1 MVPFTEDKML
11 EFILVDDEKDMRDK
25 ERQIINDIL
34 LKTDLSY
41 EIKEFSSLTNEL
53 KNVIISNNPKV
64 YILDIDLNSKINGLD
79 IGKYIRSYDWDSE
92 LLYITSHDRMF
103 EKVFRN
109 IYKVFDFIEKF
120 DSLEERLKNDLN
132 QIVLKKWDKKKFVY
146 SNSRVTFEIFLDDIL
161 YLYRDTVERKIAI
174 KTSTGNVFLVNKNI
188 NQIIEEL
195 DDRFIQVHRSCIVN
209 KSRVNVY
216 NWSSGYFILDTNEKV
231 NMLSKKYKV

>member
-1 MVPFTEDKML
+1 ML

-64 YILDIDLNSKINGLD
+64 YILDIDLNSKVNGLD
-79 IGKYIRSYDWDSE
+79 IGKYIRNYDWDSE
-92 LLYITSHDRMF
+92 LLYITSHDSMF

-120 DSLEERLKNDLN
+120 DSLEERFKKDLN
-132 QIVLKKWDKKKFVY
+132 QIILKKWDKKKFVY

-174 KTSTGNVFLVNKNI
+174 KTATGNVFLVNKNI

>member
-25 ERQIINDIL
+25 ERQVINDVL

-41 EIKEFSSLTNEL
+41 EIREFSSLTKEL
-53 KNVIISNNPKV
+53 KDVINSNSPKV
-64 YILDIDLNSKINGLD
+64 YILDIDLNSKVNGLD
-79 IGKYIRSYDWDSE
+79 IGKYIRNYDWDSE

-120 DSLEERLKNDLN
+120 DSMEERLRNDLN

-174 KTSTGNVFLVNKNI
+174 KTVNGNVFLVNKNI

-195 DDRFIQVHRSCIVN
+195 DERFIQVHRSCIVN
-209 KSRVNVY
+209 KNRVNVY
-216 NWSSGYFILDTNEKV
+216 NWASGYFILDTNEKV

>member
-1 MVPFTEDKML
+1 ML

-25 ERQIINDIL
+25 ERQVINDVL
-34 LKTDLSY
+34 LKKDLSY
-41 EIKEFSSLTNEL
+41 EIREFSSLTNEL

>member
-25 ERQIINDIL
+25 ERQVINDVL

-41 EIKEFSSLTNEL
+41 EIREFSSLTKEL
-53 KNVIISNNPKV
+53 KDVINSNSPKV
-64 YILDIDLNSKINGLD
+64 YILDIDLNSKVNGLD
-79 IGKYIRSYDWDSE
+79 IGKYIRNYDWDSE

-120 DSLEERLKNDLN
+120 DSMEERLANDLK
-132 QIVLKKWDKKKFVY
+132 QIILKKWDKKKFIY

-174 KTSTGNVFLVNKNI
+174 KTVNGNVFLVNKNI

-209 KSRVNVY
+209 KNRVNVY
-216 NWSSGYFILDTNEKV
+216 NWAGGYFILDTNEKV

>member
-64 YILDIDLNSKINGLD
+64 YILDIDLNSKVNGLD
-79 IGKYIRSYDWDSE
+79 IGKYIRNYDWDSE
-92 LLYITSHDRMF
+92 LLYITSHDSMF

-120 DSLEERLKNDLN
+120 DSLEERFKKDLN
-132 QIVLKKWDKKKFVY
+132 QIILKKWDKKKFVY

-174 KTSTGNVFLVNKNI
+174 KTATGNVFLVNKNI

>member
-1 MVPFTEDKML
+1 MVPFTENKML

-25 ERQIINDIL
+25 ERQAINDVL

-41 EIKEFSSLTNEL
+41 KIREFSSLTKEL
-53 KNVIISNNPKV
+53 KDVINSNSPKV
-64 YILDIDLNSKINGLD
+64 YILDIDLNSKINGLEV
-79 IGKYIRSYDWDSE
+79 GKYIRNYDWDSE

-120 DSLEERLKNDLN
+120 DSMEERLKNDLN
-132 QIVLKKWDKKKFVY
+132 QIVLKKWDKKKFIY

-174 KTSTGNVFLVNKNI
+174 KTVNGNVFLVNKNI

-195 DDRFIQVHRSCIVN
+195 DERFIQVHRSCIVN
-209 KSRVNVY
+209 KNRVNVY
-216 NWSSGYFILDTNEKV
+216 NWTGGYFILDTNEKV

>member
-120 DSLEERLKNDLN
+120 DSLEERFKNDLN

>member
-1 MVPFTEDKML
+1 ML

-120 DSLEERLKNDLN
+120 DSLEERFKNDLN

-146 SNSRVTFEIFLDDIL
+146 SNSRVTFEIFYI
-161 YLYRDTVERKIAI
+161 YL
-174 KTSTGNVFLVNKNI
+174 
-188 NQIIEEL
+188 
-195 DDRFIQVHRSCIVN
+195 
-209 KSRVNVY
+209 
-216 NWSSGYFILDTNEKV
+216 
-231 NMLSKKYKV
+231 

>member
-1 MVPFTEDKML
+1 ML

-64 YILDIDLNSKINGLD
+64 YILDIDLNSKVNGLD
-79 IGKYIRSYDWDSE
+79 IGKYIRNYDWDSE
-92 LLYITSHDRMF
+92 LLYITSHDSMF

-120 DSLEERLKNDLN
+120 DSLEERFKKDLN
-132 QIVLKKWDKKKFVY
+132 QIILKKWDKKKFVY

-174 KTSTGNVFLVNKNI
+174 KTATGNVFLINKNI

>member
-11 EFILVDDEKDMRDK
+11 ELILVDDEKDMRDK

-64 YILDIDLNSKINGLD
+64 YILDIDLNSKVNGLD

-92 LLYITSHDRMF
+92 LLYVTSHDRMF

>member
-1 MVPFTEDKML
+1 ML
-11 EFILVDDEKDMRDK
+11 EFILVDDEKEMRDK
-25 ERQIINDIL
+25 ERQVINDVL
-34 LKTDLSY
+34 LKTDIAY
-41 EIKEFSSLTNEL
+41 EIKEFSSLTKEL
-53 KNVIISNNPKV
+53 KSVINSNNPKV
-64 YILDIDLNSKINGLD
+64 YILDIDLNSKVNGLD
-79 IGKYIRSYDWDSE
+79 IGKYIRNYDWDSE

-120 DSLEERLKNDLN
+120 DSMEERLANDLK
-132 QIVLKKWDKKKFVY
+132 QIILKKWDKKKFIY

-174 KTSTGNVFLVNKNI
+174 KTVNGNVFLVNKNI

-195 DDRFIQVHRSCIVN
+195 DERFIQVHRSCIVN
-209 KSRVNVY
+209 KNRVNVY
-216 NWSSGYFILDTNEKV
+216 NWSGGYFILDTNEKV